1 MMKSVTENEKKGQK
15 SSNWLS
21 SISDSAKIGVAV
33 HVLDVIIK
41 VGKLFPVIFL
51 SLASLNIF
59 LAANDFLANSMG
71 SAILN
76 SIFGLGDVLFLAQ
89 MRLKGHS
96 HTIQSGGLH

>member
-1 MMKSVTENEKKGQK
+1 MKNYSQNEKPSQK

-21 SISDSAKIGVAV
+21 SISDSARIGVAV
-33 HVLDVIIK
+33 HILDVVIK
-41 VGKLFPVIFL
+41 VGKLFPIIFL

-71 SAILN
+71 TAILN
-76 SIFGLGDVLFLAQ
+76 SVFGLGDVLFLAQ

-96 HTIQSGGLH
+96 SIQSGGLH